1 MSLLNRKDSIFLDFQ
16 NLFRKTLT
24 QPIAQ
29 LKQTTSRTTMTSIL
43 RPPDSA
49 LVAVESTAIL
59 PPFEYTHL
67 GLSVMYIVV
76 KMEAVGR

>member
-1 MSLLNRKDSIFLDFQ
+1 
-16 NLFRKTLT
+16 
-24 QPIAQ
+24 
-29 LKQTTSRTTMTSIL
+29 MTSIL
-43 RPPDSA
+43 RPSDSA